1 MLTRTALAVLLAIV
15 ALVSSQGSQVRTSNY
30 SPACAGV
37 EYDNKIN
44 AFGSVEV
51 AIG

>member
-37 EYDNKIN
+37 EYDNI
-44 AFGSVEV
+44 FCLWQCRV